1 MSFSWTTSGTPAV
14 DFKEIRIS
22 RYVDG
27 NSPFYIAATTSQQS
41 IAFLQVTRGSMRVRM
56 ENARVAA
63 YSIGATSPTDPQ
75 VETLDVVFDRVT
87 VSVSGTSYCYDVVAG
102 SAC

>member
-1 MSFSWTTSGTPAV
+1 
-14 DFKEIRIS
+14 
-22 RYVDG
+22 
-27 NSPFYIAATTSQQS
+27 
-41 IAFLQVTRGSMRVRM
+41 M

-102 SAC
+102 SAR